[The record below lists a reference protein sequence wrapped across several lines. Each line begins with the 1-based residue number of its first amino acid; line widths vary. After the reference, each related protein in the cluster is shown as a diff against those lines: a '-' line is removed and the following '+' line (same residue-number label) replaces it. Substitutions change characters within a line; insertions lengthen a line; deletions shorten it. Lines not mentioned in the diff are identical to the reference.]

1 MLRDFWH
8 RGTSRAR
15 LLILLFAAQTAL
27 FIAVVVASYRWEY
40 EHDTPLLQYA
50 GLLMT
55 KYGMVPY
62 RDFFETSMP
71 GVFFF
76 HAAIVRFLGTGDLA
90 FILVTQA
97 FLALLLLVS
106 WLAIATIDRRAA
118 TAFVIWFGLF
128 YLAGGPSVILQRDGL
143 GLLPIMCG
151 FCLVAR
157 RIPRSRALRSGLIG
171 VFSGV
176 AALVKPHLAIG
187 GAIVLLVE
195 VCLEDRSPEESIP
208 ATIGPAMMV
217 AGVGFAVPIG
227 LTALWLLRNDALGPF
242 VELVTKYL
250 PLHIQQDTDHVFRL
264 PSERFRWVLTRGVH
278 LANNWPFIPSLVV
291 GVAFAFSRYFEAG
304 KRRLAIGVAILTL
317 YYAGY
322 PMLTGQ
328 FWAYHFMPFFFFL
341 LMTLSLLVG
350 PILEAR
356 TLTGTTG
363 TYFLALTVA
372 VLGTL
377 GKDFQHPVFVAN
389 RAENG
394 IVGRMEPAL
403 AAVWT
408 SGQTIQ
414 PIDWTHGTIH
424 AMLRLGAR
432 IGTPFFYDYHFH
444 HSVSNPFIQELR
456 ARYIAAFTVNRP
468 DVVIRAAQYPRPSGV
483 DTDLA
488 FPELDAILQSNYCA
502 VTRDPE
508 FTIYRRCR

>member
-1 MLRDFWH
+1 MPAARVVRGLWQ
-8 RGTSRAR
+8 RGTPLAR
-15 LLILLFAAQTAL
+15 LLILVFAGQAVLFV
-27 FIAVVVASYRWEY
+27 AVILASYRWEY

-50 GLLMT
+50 GLLMA
-55 KYGMVPY
+55 KFGMVPY

-76 HAAIVRFLGTGDLA
+76 HGAIVRFLGAGNLA
-90 FILVTQA
+90 FILATHA
-97 FLALLLLVS
+97 FLAILLFVS
-106 WLAIATIDRRAA
+106 WLTVAKVDKLAA

-143 GLLPIMCG
+143 GLLPIMCAL
-151 FCLVAR
+151 CLVAR
-157 RIPRSRALRSGLIG
+157 RIPRSRALRAVLIG
-171 VFSGV
+171 ALSGV

-187 GAIVLLVE
+187 GAIVLLLDASTSFGSV
-195 VCLEDRSPEESIP
+195 
-208 ATIGPAMMV
+208 MML
-217 AGVGFAVPIG
+217 AGVGFAVPTG
-227 LTALWLLRNDALGPF
+227 LTALWLMRNDALGPF

-250 PLHIQQDTDHVFRL
+250 PLHVQQDTDHVFRP
-264 PSERFRWVLTRGVH
+264 PSERWRWVLTRGVH
-278 LANNWPFIPSLVV
+278 LANNWPFLPSLLV
-291 GVAFAFSRYFEAG
+291 GVAFAFSRYFESG
-304 KRRLAIGVAILTL
+304 KRRLAVGVAILTL

-356 TLTGTTG
+356 TLSGTTA

-389 RAENG
+389 KAESG

-408 SGQTIQ
+408 PGETIQ
-414 PIDWTHGTIH
+414 PIDWTNGTIH

-444 HSVSNPFIQELR
+444 HNVSNPFIQELR
-456 ARYIAAFTVNRP
+456 ARYITAFTVNRP

-483 DTDLA
+483 DTDSA
-488 FPELDAILQSNYCA
+488 FPELDAILGARYCV
-502 VTRDPE
+502 VTTDPE
-508 FTIYRRCR
+508 FTIYERCQ

>member
-1 MLRDFWH
+1 MLRGLWQ
-8 RGTSRAR
+8 RGTPLAR
-15 LLILLFAAQTAL
+15 LLMLIFAAQAAL
-27 FIAVVVASYRWEY
+27 FVAVIVASYRWEY

-50 GLLMT
+50 GFLMS
-55 KYGMVPY
+55 KFGMVPY

-76 HAAIVRFLGTGDLA
+76 HAAIVRFFGTGNLA
-90 FILVTQA
+90 FILVTHA
-97 FLALLLLVS
+97 FLAILLFVS
-106 WLAIATIDRRAA
+106 WSTMAKIDEFAA
-118 TAFVIWFGLF
+118 SAFVIWFGLF

-143 GLLPIMCG
+143 GLLPIMCA
-151 FCLVAR
+151 FCIVVR
-157 RIPRSRALRSGLIG
+157 RIPQSRALRAVLIG
-171 VFSGV
+171 VLSGI

-187 GAIVLLVE
+187 GAIVLLVDL
-195 VCLEDRSPEESIP
+195 CIDDRPPEES
-208 ATIGPAMMV
+208 TLLTFGRAMV
-217 AGVGFAVPIG
+217 LAGVGFAVPTG
-227 LTALWLLRNDALGPF
+227 LTAMWLWRNDALGPF
-242 VELVTKYL
+242 VEFVTKYL
-250 PLHIQQDTDHVFRL
+250 PLHVQQDTDHVFRV
-264 PSERFRWVLTRGVH
+264 PSERFRYVLTRGVH
-278 LANNWPFIPSLVV
+278 LADNWPFIPSLVV

-304 KRRLAIGVAILTL
+304 KRRLAIGLAILTL

-328 FWAYHFMPFFFFL
+328 FWAYHFMPFFFFF

-350 PILEAR
+350 PILEAKSIS
-356 TLTGTTG
+356 GTTA

-377 GKDFQHPVFVAN
+377 GKDFQHPVFAAN
-389 RAENG
+389 KAQNG

-408 SGQTIQ
+408 PGQTIQ
-414 PIDWTHGTIH
+414 PIDWTNGTIH

-444 HSVSNPFIQELR
+444 HNVSNPFIQELR
-456 ARYIAAFTVNRP
+456 ARYITAFTVNRP

-483 DTDLA
+483 DTDRA

-502 VTRDPE
+502 VTQDPD
-508 FTIYRRCR
+508 FTIYKRCR